1 MPSSVRNFRTS
12 GQTLV
17 TELPPLIRDQRTAD
31 ADHLRLL
38 SIFHFVGAGLA
49 VLGLGFLGL
58 HYLFFHAFLNNPE
71 MWKNQ
76 KSGVPPPRELLALFK
91 WFYVAFGAWF
101 VVSAIGNVLSGMFI
115 GRRKYRTFSLVVSV
129 INCIHIPLGTVL
141 GVFTIIVLLR
151 PSVLEAYEA

>member
-1 MPSSVRNFRTS
+1 
-12 GQTLV
+12 V
-17 TELPPLIRDQRTAD
+17 TELPPLIRDQRKAD

-38 SIFHFVGAGLA
+38 SIFHFVGACLA
-49 VLGLGFLGL
+49 VLGLGFLAI
-58 HYLFFHAFLNNPE
+58 HYLIFHAFLSNPD

-76 KSGVPPPRELLALFK
+76 KGGMPPPKEFFAMFK
-91 WFYVAFGAWF
+91 WFYVVFAAWF
-101 VVSAIGNVLSGMFI
+101 VISAVLNVLSGIFI
-115 GRRKYRTFSLVVSV
+115 GRRKYRTFSLVVAI